1 MECLASLVACLAVA
15 CVSARCPALE
25 SVLCT
30 GTKCHEVAY
39 LEVVEVAYLEVVE
52 AAKVRDC
59 GWITATAV
67 DPGFADD
74 RLSQKKNEDGLCN

>member
-1 MECLASLVACLAVA
+1 
-15 CVSARCPALE
+15 VSARCPALE